1 MNKLTFDRLRLS
13 IPNEFVEIIDN
24 SVFTSTISGEGIIK
38 RTLFEQTSPFFYR
51 ILTEYG
57 KNTTTVEFNGKS
69 LLDDYPSLINHT
81 NISKCFENINKQR
94 VCYIDYEQALQTAY
108 VLQCDVT
115 CDVSS
120 EHTVQ
125 ELYNKINLSSSKKWC
140 IRDVTCNRFTIEST
154 VTTKRIKSR
163 MVIYDKEEEMNRKSN
178 YAFLNSVSNPDI
190 QLTYFKEKLRFELN
204 LNSIDRIRHFFKFEQ
219 TKLTDL
225 LYSTAD
231 PIGQFLHEALT
242 CNNPLSTAIDKSRNL
257 RDLEHLLLLAV
268 CGFDL
273 KNVELVIR
281 DMYGSSRSIKRAKEA
296 YCTLLT
302 QVKVKTPYP
311 LCDPDFNEIRGRLQ
325 CMLAKA
331 FEIND
336 SSSANLT
343 NIYYSQNSN
352 QNQEGVVN
360 SFQSQAQVYDP
371 IDIFNVPYVSVP
383 CLPE

>member
-1 MNKLTFDRLRLS
+1 MNEIKFDRFRLS
-13 IPNEFVEIIDN
+13 IPNEYVKIIDH
-24 SVFTSTISGEGIIK
+24 SSFTTTISGEGTPLRSK
-38 RTLFEQTSPFFYR
+38 FEQTTPFFYQ
-51 ILTEYG
+51 IITEYG
-57 KNTTTVEFNGKS
+57 KKSTTVEFNGKC
-69 LLDDYPSLINHT
+69 LLEDYPSLISHT
-81 NISKCFENINKQR
+81 NISKCFDNINKQG
-94 VCYIDYEQALQTAY
+94 VCYIATEKALQTAY

-115 CDVSS
+115 CDI
-120 EHTVQ
+120 HTKYDIQ
-125 ELYNKINLSSSKKWC
+125 QLYGKINLSSSKKWC
-140 IRDVTCNRFTIEST
+140 IRDVTSNRFTIEST
-154 VTTKRIKSR
+154 VTTKRLKSR

-273 KNVELVIR
+273 NNVELVIR

-325 CMLAKA
+325 CLLAKA

-343 NIYYSQNSN
+343 NIYYSRISN
-352 QNQEGVVN
+352 QNQGGVNN
-360 SFQSQAQVYDP
+360 SLQIQAQAYDS

-383 CLPE
+383 CLP